1 MIRTAVSAA
10 ALMLFAGVAATD
22 ALAGAFQLNERS
34 ARALGAS
41 LAGSASSASDV
52 AFAAFNPAALGTV
65 ERFEAAGNAALVMPI
80 ADGTIQDG
88 PFAGT
93 TLDGDVSGIVPS
105 MALGYRVTDKL
116 VIGFTSYSPFGLR
129 TEYGRNSPVQADA
142 RKSELVSLSLS
153 PSLSYDLMDN
163 LTFGAALDILYAD
176 AKLTSAPVDLE
187 GHDWEVAFSLG
198 LLFRPAPTTQIGAA
212 YHHGYDLDFDTR
224 SFGGFPG
231 LVEASLPN
239 WAQLGITQ
247 EVGDGFR
254 LMAEGRWI
262 NWSRFDSIEITTPA
276 LEGTAFG
283 RVSDV
288 QNYDDAWFFA
298 VGAEYDLNDRL
309 TLRGGVAYD
318 ETPTSDAWR
327 TVRVPDEDRLWLSGG
342 ASYAVSDRIFLDVSY
357 SYLHALSD
365 PEVTLR
371 NGPLAGTRLEY
382 DGGAHI
388 VSIGGSFRFLAP
400 QRSGR
405 SPAALPASKL
415 AAKSATVPAAIAAL
429 RPAMSSW

>member
-1 MIRTAVSAA
+1 MTRIAMPAAVLGISAS
-10 ALMLFAGVAATD
+10 LVATD
-22 ALAGAFQLNERS
+22 SFAGAFQLNERS

-52 AFAAFNPAALGTV
+52 GFAAFNPAALGTV
-65 ERFEAAGNAALVMPI
+65 EGFEAGGSTALVLPI

-88 PFAGT
+88 PLAGT
-93 TLDGDVSGIVPS
+93 TLDADRAGFVPS
-105 MALGYRVTDKL
+105 LALGYRVTDRL
-116 VIGFTSYSPFGLR
+116 VLGFTSYSPFGLR
-129 TEYGRNSPVQADA
+129 TEYGKNSPVQADA
-142 RKSELVSLSLS
+142 RKSELVSISLS
-153 PSLSYDLMDN
+153 PSLSYDLLDN
-163 LTFGAALDILYAD
+163 LTVGAALDILYAD
-176 AKLTSAPVDLE
+176 AELTSAVVDLE

-198 LLFRPAPTTQIGAA
+198 LLFQPTPSTQVGAA
-212 YHHGYDLDFDTR
+212 YHHGYNLDFDSR

-262 NWSRFDSIEITTPA
+262 NWSRFDSIDITTPA
-276 LEGTAFG
+276 LDGTPFG
-283 RVSDV
+283 HVSDV

-298 VGAEYDLNDRL
+298 LGAEYDLNERL

-318 ETPTSDAWR
+318 QTPTSDRWR
-327 TVRVPDEDRLWLSGG
+327 TARVPDEDRLWISGG
-342 ASYAVSDRIFLDVSY
+342 ASYAVSDRISLDASY

-365 PEVTLR
+365 PDVTLR
-371 NGPLAGTRLEY
+371 NGPLAGTHLEY

-388 VSIGGSFRFLAP
+388 ISVGGSFRF
-400 QRSGR
+400 
-405 SPAALPASKL
+405 
-415 AAKSATVPAAIAAL
+415 
-429 RPAMSSW
+429 